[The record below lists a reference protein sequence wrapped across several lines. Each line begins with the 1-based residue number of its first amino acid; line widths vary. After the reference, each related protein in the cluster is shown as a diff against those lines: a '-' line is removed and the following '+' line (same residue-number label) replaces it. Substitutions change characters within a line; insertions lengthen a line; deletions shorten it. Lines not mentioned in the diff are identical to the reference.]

1 MKKHII
7 LVLLSLM
14 GGSLFAQSLNKQESE
29 SVKKQVIAEWKSRM
43 SELYDDAYNEHIIRR
58 DGLQLG
64 LGYFI
69 RGAEPAG
76 GRSLWISMHG
86 GGNAPKE
93 TNDQQWENQIYLYQ
107 PQGIYVAPRAPW
119 DDWDMW
125 FKAPID
131 SLFQDLI
138 TMMIV
143 KENINPDKVYIM
155 GYSAGG
161 DGVWRLAPRLA
172 DHWAAAAMMAGHPGD
187 VGLRNLV
194 NTPFTIWV
202 GALDSA
208 YDRNK
213 EVQKRGEE
221 MDELSQS
228 VPGKYIHETH
238 IVAGKGHWMDQVD
251 TAAVS
256 WMQRYT
262 RDAHPQQII
271 WTQEECLR
279 NAFYWVSLPPS
290 VKPVRGNTFDAR
302 IEGNTITIDKMD
314 YDEVVIWLDDD
325 MVDLSQPVTIQYD
338 GRTLFRQVVE
348 RTEESMRQSI
358 YERKDPSF
366 CFPAN
371 VTISKDMTAEDTGV
385 EEIEASL
392 LWRDDI
398 RRIEAYDL
406 QGHTLCT
413 TTQRDEYL
421 RFAQKYGCIHIIRLH
436 FDNFSKVETRK

>member
-1 MKKHII
+1 MKRHII
-7 LVLLSLM
+7 LAIGLFI
-14 GGSLFAQSLNKQESE
+14 GYALFAQPLDKSEAE
-29 SVKKQVIAEWKSRM
+29 SVKRQVISEWKSQM
-43 SELYDDAYNEHIIRR
+43 SSLYDDAYKEHIIRR
-58 DGLQLG
+58 DGLNLP
-64 LGYFI
+64 LGYII

-93 TNDQQWENQIYLYQ
+93 TNDEQWMNQIYLYE

-143 KENINPDKVYIM
+143 KENINPDKVYIL

-172 DHWAAAAMMAGHPGD
+172 DHWAAASMMAGHPGD

-194 NTPFTIWV
+194 NTPFSIWV

-213 EVQKRGEE
+213 EVKKRGDE
-221 MDELSQS
+221 MDALSNA
-228 VPGKYIHETH
+228 VPGKYIHQTN
-238 IVAGKGHWMDQVD
+238 IVAGKGHWMDQAD
-251 TAAVS
+251 TVAIS
-256 WMQRYT
+256 WMSRFT
-262 RDAHPQQII
+262 RDPHPKQII

-279 NAFYWVSLPPS
+279 NAFYWVSLPSS
-290 VKPVRGNTFDAR
+290 VKPVRGNTFDAK
-302 IEGNTITIDKMD
+302 IDGNTIIIDKMD
-314 YDEVVIWLDDD
+314 YDEITIWLDDD
-325 MVDLSQPVTIQYD
+325 MLDLSQPVTIQYD
-338 GRTLFRQVVE
+338 GRTLFKQKVE
-348 RTEESMRQSI
+348 RTKASMEQSI

-371 VTISKDMTAEDTGV
+371 VTVSKYGNASVKEVDN
-385 EEIEASL
+385 SL
-392 LWRDDI
+392 LWSDDI
-398 RRIEAYDL
+398 QRIEVYDL
-406 QGHTLCT
+406 LGRSIFT

-421 RFAQKYGCIHIIRLH
+421 QFAENLNLFHVVKIYTGTIC
-436 FDNFSKVETRK
+436 KVETRK

>member
-1 MKKHII
+1 MKTPVI

-14 GGSLFAQSLNKQESE
+14 GGSLFAQSLDKQEAE
-29 SVKKQVIAEWKSRM
+29 SVKKQVIAEWKSQM
-43 SELYDDAYNEHIIRR
+43 SDLYDADYKEHIMRR
-58 DGLQLG
+58 DGLALP
-64 LGYFI
+64 LAYII

-93 TNDQQWENQIYLYQ
+93 TNDQQWENQIYLYA

-143 KENINPDKVYIM
+143 KENINPDKVYIL

-172 DHWAAAAMMAGHPGD
+172 DHWAAASMMAGHPGD

-194 NTPFTIWV
+194 NTPFSMWV
-202 GALDSA
+202 GALDAA

-213 EVQKRGEE
+213 EVEKRGKE
-221 MDELSQS
+221 MDELSQT

-238 IVAGKGHWMDQVD
+238 IVAGKGHWMDQMD
-251 TAAVS
+251 TAAIS

-262 RDAHPQQII
+262 RDAHPKQVV

-279 NAFYWVSLPPS
+279 DAFYWVSLPY
-290 VKPVRGNTFDAR
+290 PVIPARGNTFDAR
-302 IEGNTITIDKMD
+302 IDGNTITIDKMD
-314 YDEVVIWLDDD
+314 YDSVIVWLDDD
-325 MVDLSQPVTIQYD
+325 MVDLSQPVTIQYE
-338 GRTLFRQVVE
+338 GKTLFSQVVE

-366 CFPAN
+366 CFPAKIL
-371 VTISKDMTAEDTGV
+371 VSKFMRAQSTSVG
-385 EEIEASL
+385 EIDNNL

-398 RRIEAYDL
+398 QRFEAYDL
-406 QGHTLCT
+406 QGHLLHSS
-413 TTQRDEYL
+413 TQRDEYL
-421 RFAQKYGCIHIIRLH
+421 RFSQTWNQLHILKI
-436 FDNFSKVETRK
+436 FFGKTWKAGVRK